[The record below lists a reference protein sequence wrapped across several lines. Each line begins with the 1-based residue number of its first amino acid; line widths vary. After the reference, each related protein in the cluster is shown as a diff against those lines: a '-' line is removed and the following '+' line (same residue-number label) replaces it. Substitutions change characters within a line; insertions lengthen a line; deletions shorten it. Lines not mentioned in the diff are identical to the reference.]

1 MLLFAGWQMWNQ
13 GKILIAIAKLK
24 WCDRLANLIHRST
37 NTMKAQVATIDLGFA
52 KFDGLML
59 PNGEYAIA
67 IPQVAT
73 LIQSIPNTASR
84 DFKRLLGESF
94 NPSKQSIEGTK
105 ALVNVVGLHFQS
117 LLRIKIYYN
126 PHSTMKYQYQ
136 LTFNP
141 C

>member
-1 MLLFAGWQMWNQ
+1 MLLFADWRSWNQ
-13 GKILIAIAKLK
+13 GKILIAIAVLEE
-24 WCDRLANLIHRST
+24 CDRLANLIHRST

-94 NPSKQSIEGTK
+94 NIYLLIGKSK
-105 ALVNVVGLHFQS
+105 
-117 LLRIKIYYN
+117 IKV
-126 PHSTMKYQYQ
+126 KY
-136 LTFNP
+136 
-141 C
+141 